1 MFQSVPQIIKFM
13 EKYPI
18 KKSEYDLLRNKYIR
32 LHKKN
37 KDLVESLYYAESVQ
51 RGILPSE
58 RHLARLFKDYFI
70 LYQPQLII
78 SGDLYWV
85 GSKDDIKYFA
95 VGDCTGHGI
104 SGAMLSIMALSYL
117 NYIILAKNITD
128 VSEIL
133 KELDKKWIEAFHQ
146 GIEKGYDNDWMEIG
160 ICSYNEKSQL
170 LKFSGAY
177 NKLIII
183 SNSGKIMELETNK
196 FPIGGWQVEKER
208 NYISQSVFVERGSMC
223 YLFTD
228 GFRDQFGGDKSK
240 RFTAKRFKSL
250 LSFASSYSSIA
261 QLDIIRGELE
271 KWKGKQQQTD
281 DICVL
286 GIRL

>member
-1 MFQSVPQIIKFM
+1 MKNNPV
-13 EKYPI
+13 
-18 KKSEYDLLRNKYIR
+18 KKSEYDLLRNKYVR

-37 KDLVESLYYAESVQ
+37 KDLLDSLYYAESVQ
-51 RGILPSE
+51 RGILPSN
-58 RHLARLFKDYFI
+58 RHLSRLFKDYFVF
-70 LYQPQLII
+70 YQPQLII

-85 GSKDDIKYFA
+85 ARKDEITYFA

-117 NYIILAKNITD
+117 NYIILAKNITE
-128 VSEIL
+128 VSEVL
-133 KELDKKWIEAFHQ
+133 KELDKKWIDAFHQ
-146 GIEKGYDNDWMEIG
+146 GTEKGYDNDWMEIG

-183 SNSGKIMELETNK
+183 SSSGKIIELETNK

-208 NYISQSVFVERGSMC
+208 NYASHTIFIEKGSMC
-223 YLFTD
+223 YLFSD
-228 GFRDQFGGDKSK
+228 GFKDQFGGEKRK
-240 RFTAKRFKSL
+240 RFTANRFKSL
-250 LSFASSYSSIA
+250 LAFASSYSSVA
-261 QLDIIRGELE
+261 QLDIIKAELE
-271 KWKGKQQQTD
+271 KWKGKESQTD
-281 DICVL
+281 DICIL